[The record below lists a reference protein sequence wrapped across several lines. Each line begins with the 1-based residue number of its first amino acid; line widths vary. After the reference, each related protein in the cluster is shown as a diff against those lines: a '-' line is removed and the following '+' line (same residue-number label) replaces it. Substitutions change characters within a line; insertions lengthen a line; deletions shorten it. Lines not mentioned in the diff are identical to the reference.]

1 MERQPAGLLA
11 ELLKLKP
18 LTAAEVRPAPCEAV
32 FSRVRPVCC
41 QPCINHVE
49 VRLNF
54 NQLRYSHVA
63 KLRATLGISISPDQ
77 QAAVFSDSITLKS
90 LEDVANLYSGC

>member
-18 LTAAEVRPAPCEAV
+18 LTATEVRPPCEAV

-54 NQLRYSHVA
+54 NQLRHSHVA
-63 KLRATLGISISPDQ
+63 KLRATIGISISPDQ